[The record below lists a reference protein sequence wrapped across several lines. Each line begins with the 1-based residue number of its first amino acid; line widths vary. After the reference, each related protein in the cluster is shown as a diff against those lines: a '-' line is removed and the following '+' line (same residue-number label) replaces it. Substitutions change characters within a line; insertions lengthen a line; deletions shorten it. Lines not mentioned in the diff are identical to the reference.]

1 MNKSII
7 FVTGLSGA
15 GRSEVMKALED
26 LDFFCVDNL
35 PLALLS
41 ELSKL
46 SNSSEEPKQ
55 RLAVSLDVRGNDFF
69 TGFLSTIDNLENS
82 VLSNTILFL
91 DCADNVLVRRY
102 SETRRRHPIHES
114 ESLLECIAKE
124 RTLLSEIRARADYV
138 LDTSSIKTHELRNRI
153 AKLILNR
160 DVSSDIIINVM
171 SFGYKN
177 GVPLDADFMFD
188 VRFLDN
194 PYYKSELRSKTG
206 LDIDVADYVF
216 SQTEAEDII
225 ENISNL
231 MKRLIPLHSTAGKTS
246 LTIAI
251 GCTGG
256 QHRSVAITEQ
266 LSKILS
272 KKFSSVT
279 AIHRDIKQSHEHK
292 VI

>member
-41 ELSKL
+41 DLSKL

-82 VLSNTILFL
+82 ALSNTILFL

-102 SETRRRHPIHES
+102 SETRRKHPIHES

-153 AKLILNR
+153 GKLILNR

-194 PYYKSELRSKTG
+194 PYYKSELRSKNG
-206 LDIDVADYVF
+206 LDDDVADYVF
-216 SQTEAEDII
+216 SQAEAEDVIK
-225 ENISNL
+225 NISNS
-231 MKRLIPLHSTAGKTS
+231 MEQWIPLHSTAGKTS

-272 KKFSSVT
+272 ERFSSVT
-279 AIHRDIKQSHEHK
+279 AIHRDIK
-292 VI
+292 

>member
-1 MNKSII
+1 LNKSII

-46 SNSSEEPKQ
+46 SNSSEEVKQ

-279 AIHRDIKQSHEHK
+279 AIHRDIK
-292 VI
+292 

>member
-1 MNKSII
+1 LNKSII

-171 SFGYKN
+171 SFGYKS

-279 AIHRDIKQSHEHK
+279 AIHRDIK
-292 VI
+292 